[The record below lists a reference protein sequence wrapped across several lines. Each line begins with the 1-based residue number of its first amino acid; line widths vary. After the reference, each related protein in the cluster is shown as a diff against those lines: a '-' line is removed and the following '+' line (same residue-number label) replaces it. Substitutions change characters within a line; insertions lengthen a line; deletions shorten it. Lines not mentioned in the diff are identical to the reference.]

1 MITLTYSL
9 IAALGY
15 GLSDFI
21 GGVTS
26 RRTTAW
32 PVAFLAAVGAA
43 VATLVTAI
51 FVSGS
56 PTTTDL
62 LWGALAGVGSGLGG
76 AFLYR
81 GLANGR
87 MGVVAPIS
95 AVGAAL
101 IPLPVALF
109 LGERPTWL
117 AWIGIAMALPGIWL
131 VSREPGAQT
140 TTAGVVDGVLAGLGF
155 GFLFIFAGQIGS
167 NAGVLPVAL
176 TQVVGAAA
184 VIVTAL
190 LLRQDWVPRK
200 TVDLWGM
207 AAGALA
213 AGAMVFFLFATH
225 HGYLSIAAVVTSLY
239 PAATIGL
246 AALVLKER
254 FSPSHALGML
264 LCLTAVACVGLAT

>member
-1 MITLTYSL
+1 VISLTFSL

-15 GLSDFI
+15 GLSDFV

-26 RRTTAW
+26 RRTSAW

-43 VATLVTAI
+43 GATFGAAI
-51 FVSGS
+51 FISGS
-56 PTTTDL
+56 PTGADL
-62 LWGALAGVGSGLGG
+62 LWGGLAGVGSGLGG

-117 AWIGIAMALPGIWL
+117 AWVGIALALPGIWL

-140 TTAGVVDGVLAGLGF
+140 TTAGVVDGILAGLGF
-155 GFLFIFAGQIGS
+155 GFLFVFAGQIGS
-167 NAGVLPVAL
+167 DAGLLPVAL
-176 TQVVGAAA
+176 TQVVGAISVVITA
-184 VIVTAL
+184 VL
-190 LLRQDWVPRK
+190 MRQDWAPRK
-200 TVDLWGM
+200 RVDLWGLF
-207 AAGALA
+207 AGALA
-213 AGAMVFFLFATH
+213 AGAMICFLFATH

-264 LCLTAVACVGLAT
+264 LCLTAVVCVGLAS